1 MDGNAVFMVKVGG
14 QIESAK
20 FTGID
25 DIYCKYSFVHGTDWT
40 VAGGIE
46 EGISQMCKK
55 SKDPRGIFV
64 WNFPLD
70 ITFKSSNPYGWPQLA
85 VSVHG
90 QDYFG
95 NDVIRGYG
103 AAHVPPISGMHRRS
117 MSMFVPESSSLVHK
131 LVGWMSGRRPEFVDP
146 KMVARGEGREVTR
159 MTSDGVVDVIFHVV
173 TKDLKKFGYNVG
185 HADGHEPRT
194 LEVEPPF

>member
-1 MDGNAVFMVKVGG
+1 
-14 QIESAK
+14 
-20 FTGID
+20 
-25 DIYCKYSFVHGTDWT
+25 
-40 VAGGIE
+40 GIE

-70 ITFKSSNPYGWPQLA
+70 ITFKSCNPYGCKNAMLTL
-85 VSVHG
+85 V
-90 QDYFG
+90 
-95 NDVIRGYG
+95 G
-103 AAHVPPISGMHRRS
+103 AHNHKKILPVQCYSAFTCSLCRYSRHRRS